1 MVTCGSERVKK
12 WQCHKL
18 QCFTRNEQIRSYL
31 TPPLTTCLFARR
43 HYGKFP
49 VLLNM
54 SSSVALLDI
63 GNDFCAK
70 NKLCLDAELF
80 SELIQLILPSVLPTG
95 TYLRL

>member
-12 WQCHKL
+12 WQCHNL
-18 QCFTRNEQIRSYL
+18 QCLARNEKIRSYL
-31 TPPLTTCLFARR
+31 RTDFNNMFVCAPPN
-43 HYGKFP
+43 GKFP
-49 VLLNM
+49 VLLRM

-95 TYLRL
+95 TYVRL